1 MSVACNWVI
10 WNGSH
15 VIVSFS
21 WANFLWA
28 PPPTLCFFLVGLF
41 WLTLLSF
48 VTNVATERATAR
60 VLPLLA
66 VGGIGANSP
75 SPPPPPPP
83 PIGSPAPPSP
93 PLPLLHGPCE
103 VNFWTRSWCCR
114 CCSDLIAPKVTFAA
128 WNLFPQFI
136 SKASRAFVVLFWFF
150 ILIVRSS
157 EYPLLSQIKPY
168 TTQYE
173 VYTLSIG
180 YVTAEIMWE

>member
-75 SPPPPPPP
+75 SPPPSPPPP

-93 PLPLLHGPCE
+93 PLPLIHGPCE

-136 SKASRAFVVLFWFF
+136 SKASRAFVVFFGSLFLLFVRASILFF
-150 ILIVRSS
+150 LKSNRTRPNTRYIRF
-157 EYPLLSQIKPY
+157 LLGTSQPK
-168 TTQYE
+168 
-173 VYTLSIG
+173 
-180 YVTAEIMWE
+180 

>member
-48 VTNVATERATAR
+48 VTNVETERATAR

-75 SPPPPPPP
+75 SPPHLR
-83 PIGSPAPPSP
+83 
-93 PLPLLHGPCE
+93 PLPLVLPHPPPHPCPSFT
-103 VNFWTRSWCCR
+103 VR
-114 CCSDLIAPKVTFAA
+114 
-128 WNLFPQFI
+128 
-136 SKASRAFVVLFWFF
+136 
-150 ILIVRSS
+150 VRSTFGLGADVVVAVPTS
-157 EYPLLSQIKPY
+157 LHQKLLLPLEIYFHSSFRRQVEHLLFCFGSLFLLFVRASILFFLKSNRTRPNTRYIRFLLGTSQPK
-168 TTQYE
+168 
-173 VYTLSIG
+173 
-180 YVTAEIMWE
+180 